1 MVEKPQGRGA
11 GHVEAGLLVSD
22 FEPQPAPGEFKMAM
36 RRKALTTEEG
46 GIFDACGKAAAMISR
61 PDFHKHLLDAV
72 GELVEH
78 DIRSMMRYSRF
89 SAPDFLANDS
99 YTDEFVAH
107 YETEFYR
114 YDPYY
119 RYWKENERPGIVP
132 LRRVLSGKASRNRYV
147 NVALT
152 EAGITDEISVFLPP
166 VGGSSLALFFD
177 RRAGRFRESEIA
189 RLERAYPLI
198 AGLHQAHVTCL
209 MAGSCDL
216 EDETGVALPKA
227 RPIRILDRAK
237 QEVFQNAAWQRLNKT
252 DAKGLAAALA
262 KLPRSGSGQASLAPG
277 LILHRAPLSPAFGL
291 APGGMIDTVE
301 DVGMAPAAPG
311 QPGLPP
317 NLARHLTPREQ
328 EIVELILQG
337 YPTKSIA
344 DKLRLSRGTIKNY
357 RQRLYDK
364 LDITTERE
372 IFLAFIAATK
382 QR

>member
-1 MVEKPQGRGA
+1 
-11 GHVEAGLLVSD
+11 
-22 FEPQPAPGEFKMAM
+22 MAK
-36 RRKALTTEEG
+36 RRKALTSEEG
-46 GIFDACGKAAAMISR
+46 GVFDACGRAAAMINR

-72 GELVEH
+72 GGLVAH

-89 SAPDFLANDS
+89 SAPDFLANNS
-99 YTDEFVAH
+99 YSDEFVAH

-119 RYWKENERPGIVP
+119 RYWKESERPGIVP
-132 LRRVLSGKASRNRYV
+132 LRRVLTGKASRNRYV

-177 RRAGRFRESEIA
+177 RRQGRFRESEIA

-198 AGLHQAHVTCL
+198 AGLHQAHVICL
-209 MAGSCDL
+209 MAGFCDL
-216 EDETGVALPKA
+216 EDETGAALPKA
-227 RPIRILDRAK
+227 RPIRILDRGK
-237 QEVFQNAAWQRLNKT
+237 QEVFQNAAWQRLAKT
-252 DAKGLAAALA
+252 EPRALAAALA
-262 KLPRSGSGQASLAPG
+262 KLPRAGSGQATLTPG
-277 LILHRAPLSPAFGL
+277 LILHRAPLPTAFGL

-311 QPGLPP
+311 QPALPP
-317 NLARHLTPREQ
+317 TLAKMLTLREQ

-337 YPTKSIA
+337 HPTKSIA